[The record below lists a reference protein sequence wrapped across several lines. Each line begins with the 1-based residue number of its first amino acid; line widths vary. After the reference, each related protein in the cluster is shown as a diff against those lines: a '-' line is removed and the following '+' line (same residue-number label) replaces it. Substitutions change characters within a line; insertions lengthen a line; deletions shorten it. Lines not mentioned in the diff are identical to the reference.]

1 MQIYYLLFSI
11 FVWVVEGYT
20 VPTVMRLSFGSYN
33 RGFFCHIGGIKRPP
47 LSRLRVKFQACLQP
61 LSSRISR
68 QIPPLTLVLA
78 AALHHSVNSFPTLLI
93 LDAISNNFSW
103 LPYLFGASQ
112 ACPAAALLTVCLK
125 CTSVKN
131 QLSSLDPSPHSA
143 VSTSPAHSLELRL
156 SLI

>member
-1 MQIYYLLFSI
+1 M
-11 FVWVVEGYT
+11 EGYT
-20 VPTVMRLSFGSYN
+20 VPTVMRLSCGSYN

-93 LDAISNNFSW
+93 LDAICNNFSW

-131 QLSSLDPSPHSA
+131 QLSSLDPSPSFCCLHKSCTQFGVEALSYMTRSLSA
-143 VSTSPAHSLELRL
+143 LLYMKF
-156 SLI
+156 